1 MSKKPDFRTIATL
14 IAAIALV
21 SVSAAVFFLTEP
33 AQEPVGIS
41 PPRVQ
46 QSPTPDADE
55 AEELVEVPE
64 PQIIKLTVP
73 DECIVV
79 NGGVYTGV
87 KAHLFPKKRLRGL
100 FIYSTC
106 KKDPVIADVKTSHQN
121 LVFVSSQLPLNTVL
135 REPHHPENNDKDK
148 FIVLDRGGDRCDEMK
163 EPSDTCRYIAI
174 PHRHVLI
181 LPVEEMRYFSVR
193 LKGGKKIE
201 GYLAPPDGALPVVS
215 PPIRTL
221 EIK

>member
-1 MSKKPDFRTIATL
+1 MSKKPDFRTVATL
-14 IAAIALV
+14 LAAALLV
-21 SVSAAVFFLTEP
+21 SVSAAVFLLTEP
-33 AQEPVGIS
+33 AKGPPAIS
-41 PPRVQ
+41 APPI
-46 QSPTPDADE
+46 QSPDNAEVTAG
-55 AEELVEVPE
+55 EELEEAPE
-64 PQIIKLTVP
+64 PQILRLSVP

-87 KAHLFPKKRLRGL
+87 KAHLFKNKRLRGL
-100 FIYSTC
+100 FVYSTC
-106 KKDPVIADVKTSHQN
+106 KKDPVIADVKTSKQN

-148 FIVLDRGGDRCDEMK
+148 FILLDRGGDKCDEMK

-181 LPVEEMRYFSVR
+181 LPIEEMRYFSIR

-201 GYLAPPDGALPVVS
+201 GYLAPPDGAPPVIS
-215 PPIRTL
+215 PPIKNL
-221 EIK
+221 NFD